1 MNGDL
6 GTAEGRSDLVRLA
19 LRLIVEAALEGEVAD
34 ALGASATS
42 AAKAGRL
49 AAADT
54 IMSVTAERP
63 PSFGTTD
70 MDEVQS
76 TNVAESIVTVLAAIE
91 LSKTTWLLAIHDPT
105 TNKVSRR
112 RSDGGDVEAL
122 IGIVQRCRRGVQAHA
137 GRAGRDRV
145 RVRGRL

>member
-1 MNGDL
+1 M
-6 GTAEGRSDLVRLA
+6 
-19 LRLIVEAALEGEVAD
+19 
-34 ALGASATS
+34 
-42 AAKAGRL
+42 
-49 AAADT
+49 
-54 IMSVTAERP
+54 MSVTAERP

-112 RSDGGDVEAL
+112 RSDGGDVEGIDWRRAAL
-122 IGIVQRCRRGVQAHA
+122 STQPCRLMRAVQVAIECVFEAGYDGFWLHRRLSSS
-137 GRAGRDRV
+137 RD
-145 RVRGRL
+145 